1 MAQNKLSDLNDFL
14 MSQIQVLSDEEL
26 KGDELIA
33 EIKRGKAIA
42 SLSSQVIKNA
52 KVVLDASR
60 FASEGKIKIDTLPK
74 TFEVKEK
81 NGQKT

>member
-1 MAQNKLSDLNDFL
+1 MALNKLSDLNDFL
-14 MSQIQVLSDEEL
+14 MAQIQDLSDENL
-26 KGDELIA
+26 KGEKLNEA
-33 EIKRGKAIA
+33 IKRGKTIA

-60 FASEGKIKIDTLPK
+60 FASEGKIKTDSLPK

-81 NGQKT
+81 NG